1 MLAPQQTIMRAS
13 ANLRCED
20 AVAKLDFSWIL
31 NTLLTL
37 FFDHTLMCAHC
48 AKSHIVCAFSH
59 MSPTLNPSLLLDNQ
73 LVGFMAWLLR
83 SVWQKQSI

>member
-20 AVAKLDFSWIL
+20 AVAKLDFPWIL

-48 AKSHIVCAFSH
+48 AKSHIVRAFSH
-59 MSPTLNPSLLLDNQ
+59 MSPTLNPFLLLDNQ
-73 LVGFMAWLLR
+73 SVGFMAWLLR